1 MESLDSF
8 EKMLIVMLV
17 TVLFVG
23 TMVGFGCYIV
33 L

>member
-8 EKMLIVMLV
+8 EKLLIVMLL
-17 TVLFVG
+17 TVLIVG
-23 TMVGFGCYIV
+23 SMVGFGCYIV